1 MTGGVCLFFILSTE
15 LPLVGSDSNLSWF
28 QVSTLIVVE
37 NMDLSDNVI
46 LSLKSFRERSAK
58 VWTEVQRFLGI

>member
-37 NMDLSDNVI
+37 NMDLSDNGEICKSMDGGSKVPGH
-46 LSLKSFRERSAK
+46 LK
-58 VWTEVQRFLGI
+58 V